1 MTRPLTKPLARIG
14 LFHFATNHRDPIGSL
29 IDVLSNHNDIDNSLI
44 VLPEAFNN
52 GGDYS
57 VQPCRQ
63 LLIGADD
70 TLRCLAAIARER
82 DLVFVAGLLEPPNNS
97 AYLIDNGRPRLMCHK
112 QAHCDI
118 GNPIEINDAC
128 IGALI
133 CSDARD
139 NHQRLTD
146 KADKSTCAHRVICI
160 PAAMSSG
167 TFDSPRFTLSGYR
180 NKYVVL
186 ANGKPPPD
194 TCGSFLANKVGSKVG
209 NRNFNCPHN
218 AIFLATW
225 SELDD
230 LGT

>member
-1 MTRPLTKPLARIG
+1 
-14 LFHFATNHRDPIGSL
+14 
-29 IDVLSNHNDIDNSLI
+29 

-52 GGDYS
+52 GEIYYD
-57 VQPCRQ
+57 QPCLQ
-63 LLIGADD
+63 PLIRADD

-82 DLVFVAGLLEPPNNS
+82 DLIFVAGLLDPPRNS
-97 AYLIDNGRPRLMCHK
+97 AYLIDNGRPRLMGHK
-112 QAHCDI
+112 QPHCDI
-118 GNPIEINDAC
+118 DNPIEISYAC

-139 NHQRLTD
+139 NYRAVTD
-146 KADKSTCAHRVICI
+146 KTDKSTRAHKVICI
-160 PAAMSSG
+160 PASMSAG
-167 TFDSPRFTLSGYR
+167 TFDSPSFPLSGYR
-180 NKYVVL
+180 GKYVVL

-194 TCGSFLANKVGSKVG
+194 GGGSFLANKVGSKVG
-209 NRNFNCPHN
+209 NRNFDCLHN

>member
-1 MTRPLTKPLARIG
+1 L
-14 LFHFATNHRDPIGSL
+14 RDA
-29 IDVLSNHNDIDNSLI
+29 LSKHNDIDNSLI

-52 GGDYS
+52 GEIYCD
-57 VQPCRQ
+57 QPCRQ
-63 LLIGADD
+63 PLIRADD
-70 TLRCLAAIARER
+70 ILRCLASIARER
-82 DLVFVAGLLEPPNNS
+82 DLIFVAGLLDPPNNS
-97 AYLIDNGRPRLMCHK
+97 AYLIDNGRPRLMVHK
-112 QAHCDI
+112 QAHCNID
-118 GNPIEINDAC
+118 NPIEISDAC

-139 NHQRLTD
+139 NYQMVTD
-146 KADKSTCAHRVICI
+146 KAGESIRAHKVICI
-160 PAAMSSG
+160 PASMSAG
-167 TFDSPRFTLSGYR
+167 TFDSPSFPLSGYR

-186 ANGKPPPD
+186 ANGKPPLD